1 MQCKKCQRPI
11 QDDAVFCPYC
21 GTKQNSTHH
30 RRSNGSGSVYKSGN
44 TWTAEVATVYHDP
57 DGHRH
62 RKTRKKRGF
71 ATKREAEDYL
81 VTLREP
87 QRADTGTVMKLWE
100 TRCKTR
106 GNLSQNKIRA
116 YNKAFS
122 RWSDI
127 HAKDIDELY
136 LEQLQTILDGLHLSY
151 YASKDMKTVL
161 SQIYEVAIAD
171 RRTTT
176 NLAQFLR
183 LPDHDE
189 KEAQPFNQM
198 EVLKFWD
205 AWSEGDPFA
214 GYILLMI
221 YSGMMP
227 EELRNVTKTMIDL
240 KAQTITGAGA
250 KTEKRKD
257 TPIVFPEFICPVI
270 ESLVTEDD
278 RLFPYGKEQMY
289 RLYRNCLERIGI
301 DYKPPYS
308 CRHTTATALVEAE
321 ASPELI
327 KEVMRHAKL
336 ETTQR
341 YIHPSTGATIATIE
355 KLRKPA
361 NF

>member
-1 MQCKKCQRPI
+1 MRAPNG
-11 QDDAVFCPYC
+11 Y
-21 GTKQNSTHH
+21 GT
-30 RRSNGSGSVYKSGN
+30 VYKLSGKRRRPWVVRVTVGYKPN
-44 TWTAEVATVYHDP
+44 DNGGLSPIVHYIGYYATQKEAYQARDEYNKRKDPGYIPTFIELADLFEEEHFPTIKEQTQRSYRAARGKCSTIAFKAVSDITYTDLQEVVNAAKASTQAILRVYLNLVFKEALRREYIDRNPAELLKVAKTEKSTIHYRFTSDEIRKLWTV
-57 DGHRH
+57 
-62 RKTRKKRGF
+62 
-71 ATKREAEDYL
+71 
-81 VTLREP
+81 
-87 QRADTGTVMKLWE
+87 ADTPAG
-100 TRCKTR
+100 
-106 GNLSQNKIRA
+106 
-116 YNKAFS
+116 AF
-122 RWSDI
+122 
-127 HAKDIDELY
+127 
-136 LEQLQTILDGLHLSY
+136 
-151 YASKDMKTVL
+151 V
-161 SQIYEVAIAD
+161 
-171 RRTTT
+171 
-176 NLAQFLR
+176 
-183 LPDHDE
+183 
-189 KEAQPFNQM
+189 
-198 EVLKFWD
+198 
-205 AWSEGDPFA
+205 
-214 GYILLMI
+214 LLMI